1 MLESGRELYPQYRFT
16 NDRRQVSLPVDVE
29 RRSGIDRRL
38 QDRIIIDKRL
48 DRDIFEI
55 KSKAVQ
61 VQHTEPVKFTQ
72 NVTKALEKNIKTDEF
87 IKTEKPENKASK
99 DDYKDKTPSAS
110 AAGAFAFIL
119 GGILV
124 STMFG
129 VSGIAVAFGLATYF
143 GLRIFTEA
151 LNSHMKDKD

>member
-1 MLESGRELYPQYRFT
+1 MIESKRELYPQYRFT
-16 NDRRQVSLPVDVE
+16 SDRRQMNMPVDVE
-29 RRSGIDRRL
+29 RRSGMDRRF
-38 QDRIIIDKRL
+38 QDRIVIDQKL

-61 VQHTEPVKFTQ
+61 IQHTEPIKFRQ
-72 NVTKALEKNIKTDEF
+72 NAAKALQNNIKTDEF

-99 DDYKDKTPSAS
+99 DDFSDKTPSAS

-119 GGILV
+119 GGVLI

-129 VSGIAVAFGLATYF
+129 VSGIAIALGLGAYF
-143 GLRIFTEA
+143 GLRLFAEA
-151 LNSHMKDKD
+151 MHSHMKNKD